1 MAQVL
6 ILLGPPGAGKGTQA
20 ARLSALLG
28 VPHVSTGDLLR
39 AHLARGSELGQL
51 ARSYMDRGELVPDE
65 TVLKMLQERL
75 AQTDCRA
82 GCLLDG
88 FPRTLPQGEALERMV
103 AEQGWKVRVINL
115 DVPDSALVERL
126 TGRRLCRRDGSH
138 IHHLRYSPPR
148 TPGRCDQ
155 CGGELYQRDDD
166 HAEVVARRLE
176 VYRAQ
181 TSPLLDF
188 YRARGVLRALDGDRA
203 PEAVLAELQR
213 LTQEAA

>member
-1 MAQVL
+1 MRRVL

-20 ARLSALLG
+20 ARLSVLLC

-39 AHLARGSELGQL
+39 AHMARGSELGLL
-51 ARSYMDRGELVPDE
+51 ARSYVERGELVPDE
-65 TVLKMLQERL
+65 TVWRMLQERL
-75 AQTDCRA
+75 ASLDCQS

-88 FPRTLPQGEALERMV
+88 FPRTLPQGEALERLV
-103 AEQGWKVRVINL
+103 AEHGWSVRVFNL
-115 DVPDSALVERL
+115 DVPDSALLERL

-138 IHHLRYSPPR
+138 IHHLRFAPPR
-148 TPGRCDQ
+148 TPGHCDA
-155 CGGELYQRDDD
+155 CGGELFQRDDD
-166 HAEVVARRLE
+166 RSDVVARRLE

-181 TSPLLDF
+181 TAPLLDF
-188 YRARGVLRALDGDRA
+188 YAQRGVLRSLDGDRA

>member
-1 MAQVL
+1 MARVL

-28 VPHVSTGDLLR
+28 LPHVATGDLLR

-51 ARSYMDRGELVPDE
+51 ARRYMDRGELVPDE
-65 TVLKMLQERL
+65 TVLKMLRERL
-75 AQTDCRA
+75 ALDDCRA
-82 GCLLDG
+82 GCVLDG

-103 AEQGWKVRVINL
+103 AEQGWQVRVVNL
-115 DVPDSALVERL
+115 DVPDAVLVERL
-126 TGRRLCRRDGSH
+126 TGRRLCRKDGSH
-138 IHHLRYSPPR
+138 IHHLRFAPPR
-148 TPGRCDQ
+148 TPDHCDR

-166 HAEVVARRLE
+166 RAEVVARRLE

-181 TSPLLDF
+181 TAPLLDF

>member
-1 MAQVL
+1 MGRVL

-39 AHLARGSELGQL
+39 AHMARGSELGLL
-51 ARSYMDRGELVPDE
+51 ARRFVDRGELVPDE
-65 TVLKMLQERL
+65 TVLRMLQERVSS
-75 AQTDCRA
+75 ADCES
-82 GCLLDG
+82 GCVLDG
-88 FPRTLPQGEALERMV
+88 FPRTLPQGEALERLV
-103 AEQGWKVRVINL
+103 AEQGWSVRVVNL
-115 DVPDSALVERL
+115 DVPDAVLVERL

-138 IHHLRYSPPR
+138 IHHVRFAPPR
-148 TPGRCDQ
+148 TAGRCDQ
-155 CGGELYQRDDD
+155 CGGELYQREDDRS
-166 HAEVVARRLE
+166 EVVARRLE

-181 TSPLLDF
+181 TAPLLDF
-188 YRARGVLRALDGDRA
+188 YAARGVLRAVDGDRA